1 MFNNPHSEPTGEHFE
16 ISMSCYT
23 KEEKL
28 RKVDFISAPEVLA
41 YDPIEF
47 GSDMW

>member
-1 MFNNPHSEPTGEHFE
+1 MFNNPHSEPIGE